1 MLLVIIMLRSI
12 LGSDSR
18 ERILTFLVS
27 NQEGY
32 ASEIA
37 RTSDL
42 DLFAVQK
49 QLEQFEADGL
59 LQSHRVGRMRVY
71 SFNPKYPLLKE
82 LKSLVE
88 KALANQS
95 SLKPEPMSASLPKSL
110 QSYFWDYSFK
120 DISWRKDRDLII
132 RRLLTDGSWESILWL
147 RKRIGDDSLR
157 RWLIA
162 HQARGLSP
170 RQIRFWSLV
179 LALPKLKVETWA
191 RTARS
196 SPWSKR

>member
-1 MLLVIIMLRSI
+1 MF
-12 LGSDSR
+12 GSDSR

-37 RTSDL
+37 RTSGL

-59 LQSHRVGRMRVY
+59 LQSRPVGRMRVY
-71 SFNPKYPLLKE
+71 VFNPKYPLLQE
-82 LKSLVE
+82 LKDLIE

-95 SLKPEPMSASLPKSL
+95 ASRSVRTSASLPKSFR
-110 QSYFWDYSFK
+110 SYFWDYSFK
-120 DISWRKDRDLII
+120 DISWPKDSDLII
-132 RRLLTDGSWESILWL
+132 RRLLTNGSWESIQWL
-147 RKRIGDDSLR
+147 RKRIGDEELR
-157 RWLIA
+157 RWLIV

-179 LALPKLKVETWA
+179 LGLPKLRVETWT

-196 SPWSKR
+196 SPWGER

>member
-1 MLLVIIMLRSI
+1 MLRSI
-12 LGSDSR
+12 FGSDSR

-37 RTSDL
+37 RASGL

-49 QLEQFEADGL
+49 QLQQFETDGL
-59 LQSHRVGRMRVY
+59 LQSRPVGRMRVY
-71 SFNPKYPLLKE
+71 SFNSKYPLLNE

-88 KALANQS
+88 KALAHQS
-95 SLKPEPMSASLPKSL
+95 SLGSKQTSAALPKSL
-110 QSYFWDYSFK
+110 QKYFWDYSFE
-120 DISWRKDRDLII
+120 DLSWSKDRDLIF
-132 RRLLTDGSWESILWL
+132 RRLLTDGSWESVQWL
-147 RKRIGDDSLR
+147 RKRIGDDALR
-157 RWLIA
+157 RWLIT

-179 LALPKLKVETWA
+179 LGLPKLQVETWA
-191 RTARS
+191 QAARS

>member
-1 MLLVIIMLRSI
+1 MLRSI

-37 RTSDL
+37 HTSGL

-59 LQSHRVGRMRVY
+59 LQSHPVGRMRVY
-71 SFNPKYPLLKE
+71 FFNSKYPLLKE

-88 KALANQS
+88 KALAHQS
-95 SLKPEPMSASLPKSL
+95 SLGSKQVSASLPKSL
-110 QSYFWDYSFK
+110 QRYFWDYSFK
-120 DISWRKDRDLII
+120 DLSWMKDRDLII
-132 RRLLTDGSWESILWL
+132 RRLLTDGSWESIQWL
-147 RKRIGDDSLR
+147 RKRIGDDSLQ

-179 LALPKLKVETWA
+179 LGLPKLRVETWV
-191 RTARS
+191 RTAHS

>member
-1 MLLVIIMLRSI
+1 VINLLRSVF
-12 LGSDSR
+12 GSDSR

-37 RTSDL
+37 RTSRL

-49 QLEQFEADGL
+49 QLEQFETDGL
-59 LQSHRVGRMRVY
+59 LQSRPVGRMRVY
-71 SFNPKYPLLKE
+71 SFNSKYPLLKE

-88 KALANQS
+88 KALAHQS
-95 SLKPEPMSASLPKSL
+95 SLRSERTSASLPKSL
-110 QSYFWDYSFK
+110 QRYFWDYSFK
-120 DISWRKDRDLII
+120 ELSWKKDHDLII
-132 RRLLTDGSWESILWL
+132 RRLLTDGSWKSIRWL
-147 RKRIGDDSLR
+147 RTQIGDDGLR
-157 RWLIA
+157 RWLITY
-162 HQARGLSP
+162 QARGLSP

-179 LALPKLKVETWA
+179 LELPKLRVETWA

-196 SPWSKR
+196 SPWSRR

>member
-1 MLLVIIMLRSI
+1 MLRSI
-12 LGSDSR
+12 LGSTSR
-18 ERILTFLVS
+18 EHILTFLVS

-37 RTSDL
+37 RVSGL

-59 LQSHRVGRMRVY
+59 LQSRSIGRMRVY

-88 KALANQS
+88 KALANR
-95 SLKPEPMSASLPKSL
+95 SLLKSKPTSVSLPKSL
-110 QSYFWDYSFK
+110 QKYFWDYSFK
-120 DISWRKDRDLII
+120 DLSWSKDRDLII
-132 RRLLTDGSWESILWL
+132 RRLLTDGSWESIRWL
-147 RKRIGDDSLR
+147 REQIGDEDLQ
-157 RWLIA
+157 RWLFA
-162 HQARGLSP
+162 HKARGLSP

-179 LALPKLKVETWA
+179 LDLPKLRVETWIQ
-191 RTARS
+191 TARLS
-196 SPWSKR
+196 SWSQR

>member
-1 MLLVIIMLRSI
+1 MLRSL
-12 LGSDSR
+12 LGSESR
-18 ERILTFLVS
+18 ERILTFLVD

-37 RTSDL
+37 HTSGL

-49 QLEQFEADGL
+49 QLQQFEVERL
-59 LQSHRVGRMRVY
+59 LQSRPVGRMRVY
-71 SFNPKYPLLKE
+71 SFNLKYPLLKE

-88 KALANQS
+88 KALADQS
-95 SLKPEPMSASLPKSL
+95 SLESEQTSVSLSKSL
-110 QSYFWDYSFK
+110 QKYFWDYSFK
-120 DISWRKDRDLII
+120 DLSWSKDRDLII
-132 RRLLTDGSWESILWL
+132 RRLLTDGSWKSILWL

-157 RWLIA
+157 RWLIT

-179 LALPKLKVETWA
+179 LDLPKLRVETWA
-191 RTARS
+191 QTARS
-196 SPWSKR
+196 SPWSQR

>member
-1 MLLVIIMLRSI
+1 MLRS
-12 LGSDSR
+12 LFGSDSR
-18 ERILTFLVS
+18 ERILTFLVG

-37 RTSDL
+37 HTSGL

-49 QLEQFEADGL
+49 QLQQFETDGL
-59 LQSHRVGRMRVY
+59 LQSHPVGRMRVY
-71 SFNPKYPLLKE
+71 SFNLKYPLLKE

-95 SLKPEPMSASLPKSL
+95 SLESEQTSVSLSKSL
-110 QSYFWDYSFK
+110 QKYFWDYSLK
-120 DISWRKDRDLII
+120 DLSWSKDRDLII

-157 RWLIA
+157 RWLIT

-179 LALPKLKVETWA
+179 LDLPKLRVETWTQA
-191 RTARS
+191 ARS
-196 SPWSKR
+196 SPWSQR

>member
-1 MLLVIIMLRSI
+1 MLRSI

-18 ERILTFLVS
+18 ECILTCLVS

-37 RTSDL
+37 RTSGL

-59 LQSHRVGRMRVY
+59 LQSHSVGRMRVY
-71 SFNPKYPLLKE
+71 SFNPRYPLLNE

-88 KALANQS
+88 KALTNQN
-95 SLKPEPMSASLPKSL
+95 SLESEQKSISLPKSL
-110 QSYFWDYSFK
+110 KRYFWDYSFK
-120 DISWRKDRDLII
+120 DLSWLKDRDLII
-132 RRLLTDGSWESILWL
+132 RRLLTDGSWESIQWL
-147 RKRIGDDSLR
+147 RKRIGDDDLR
-157 RWLIA
+157 RWLIT
-162 HQARGLSP
+162 HQARGLSS
-170 RQIRFWSLV
+170 RQIRFWSLI
-179 LALPKLKVETWA
+179 LALPKLRVEAWA

-196 SPWSKR
+196 SPWSQR

>member
-1 MLLVIIMLRSI
+1 MLRSI
-12 LGSDSR
+12 FGSVSR

-27 NQEGY
+27 SREGY

-37 RTSDL
+37 RQAGL

-59 LQSHRVGRMRVY
+59 LQSRPVGRMRVF

-88 KALANQS
+88 KALADR
-95 SLKPEPMSASLPKSL
+95 SALEEAGRKSMSLPGSL
-110 QSYFWDYSFK
+110 RGYFWDYSFK
-120 DISWRKDRDLII
+120 DLSWSKDRDLII
-132 RRLLTDGSWESILWL
+132 RRLLMDGSWKAIRWL
-147 RKRIGDDSLR
+147 RERVGDDGLR
-157 RWLIA
+157 SWLIS
-162 HQARGLSP
+162 HRGRGLSP
-170 RQIRFWSLV
+170 RQIRFWSLI
-179 LALPKLKVETWA
+179 LALPKLQVEAWM

-196 SPWSKR
+196 SPWSQR

>member
-1 MLLVIIMLRSI
+1 MLRSI

-37 RTSDL
+37 RTSSL

-59 LQSHRVGRMRVY
+59 LQSRSVGRMRVY
-71 SFNPKYPLLKE
+71 SFNSKYPLLKE
-82 LKSLVE
+82 LKILVE
-88 KALANQS
+88 KALAHQL
-95 SLKPEPMSASLPKSL
+95 SLDPEKKSVPLPRYL
-110 QSYFWDYSFK
+110 QGYFWDYSFK
-120 DISWRKDRDLII
+120 DLSWSKDRDLII
-132 RRLLTDGSWESILWL
+132 RRLLTDGSWESIQWL
-147 RKRIGDDSLR
+147 RKQIGDDSLQ

-162 HQARGLSP
+162 HQARGLGP
-170 RQIRFWSLV
+170 RQIRFWSLI
-179 LALPKLKVETWA
+179 LAVPKLQVESWT
-191 RTARS
+191 RLARS

>member
-1 MLLVIIMLRSI
+1 MLRSL

-18 ERILTFLVS
+18 ERILTFLVG

-37 RTSDL
+37 HASGL
-42 DLFAVQK
+42 DLFAIQK
-49 QLEQFEADGL
+49 QLQQFETDGL
-59 LQSHRVGRMRVY
+59 LQSQPVGRMRVY
-71 SFNPKYPLLKE
+71 SFNLKYPLLKE

-88 KALANQS
+88 KALADQS
-95 SLKPEPMSASLPKSL
+95 LLGSKHISASLPKSL
-110 QSYFWDYSFK
+110 QRYFWDYTFK
-120 DISWRKDRDLII
+120 DLSWSKDRDLII

-147 RKRIGDDSLR
+147 RKRIGDDGLR
-157 RWLIA
+157 RWLIT

-179 LALPKLKVETWA
+179 LDLPKLRVETWT

-196 SPWSKR
+196 SPWSQR

>member
-1 MLLVIIMLRSI
+1 MLRSI

-18 ERILTFLVS
+18 EHILTFLVS

-37 RTSDL
+37 STSGL
-42 DLFAVQK
+42 KLFAIQK
-49 QLEQFEADGL
+49 QLEQFEKDGL
-59 LQSHRVGRMRVY
+59 LQSRPMGRMRVY

-95 SLKPEPMSASLPKSL
+95 SLMSKRSSAPLPKSL
-110 QSYFWDYSFK
+110 QKYFWDYSFE
-120 DISWRKDRDLII
+120 DFSWSKDRDLII
-132 RRLLTDGSWESILWL
+132 RRLLTDGSWDSILWL

-157 RWLIA
+157 KWLIA

-179 LALPKLKVETWA
+179 LHLPKLQVEAWT

-196 SPWSKR
+196 SSWGQR

>member
-1 MLLVIIMLRSI
+1 MLRSI
-12 LGSDSR
+12 FGSDSR
-18 ERILTFLVS
+18 ERILTFLVN

-37 RTSDL
+37 REGGL

-49 QLEQFEADGL
+49 QLQQFETDGL
-59 LQSHRVGRMRVY
+59 LQSRPVGRMRVY
-71 SFNPKYPLLKE
+71 SFNSKYPLLNE

-88 KALANQS
+88 KALAHQL
-95 SLKPEPMSASLPKSL
+95 SLGSKRTSAALPKSL
-110 QSYFWDYSFK
+110 KRFFWDYSFE
-120 DISWRKDRDLII
+120 DLSWSKDRDLII
-132 RRLLTDGSWESILWL
+132 RRLLTDGSWESVRWL
-147 RKRIGDDSLR
+147 RKQIGDDSLR
-157 RWLIA
+157 RWLIT

-179 LALPKLKVETWA
+179 LGLPKLRVETWA
-191 RTARS
+191 QTARS

>member
-1 MLLVIIMLRSI
+1 MLRSI

-18 ERILTFLVS
+18 EHILTFLVS

-37 RTSDL
+37 RASGL

-59 LQSHRVGRMRVY
+59 LKSHLVGRMRVY

-82 LKSLVE
+82 LKSLIE
-88 KALANQS
+88 KGLANQS
-95 SLKPEPMSASLPKSL
+95 SLKPEPAPASLPKSL
-110 QSYFWDYSFK
+110 QRYFWDYSFK

-170 RQIRFWSLV
+170 RQIRFWSLM
-179 LALPKLKVETWA
+179 LALPKLQVETWA

>member
-1 MLLVIIMLRSI
+1 MLRS
-12 LGSDSR
+12 LFGSGSR
-18 ERILTFLVS
+18 ERTLTFLVC

-37 RTSDL
+37 HASGL

-49 QLEQFEADGL
+49 QLQQFETDGL
-59 LQSHRVGRMRVY
+59 LQSHPVGRMRVY
-71 SFNPKYPLLKE
+71 SFNSKYPLLKE

-95 SLKPEPMSASLPKSL
+95 SVESEQTSASLPKSL
-110 QSYFWDYSFK
+110 QKYFWDYSFK
-120 DISWRKDRDLII
+120 DLSWSKDRDLII

-147 RKRIGDDSLR
+147 RKQIGDDSLR
-157 RWLIA
+157 RWLIT
-162 HQARGLSP
+162 HQARSLSP

-179 LALPKLKVETWA
+179 LDLPKLRVEAWTQ
-191 RTARS
+191 TARS
-196 SPWSKR
+196 SPWSQR

>member
-1 MLLVIIMLRSI
+1 MLRSI

-37 RTSDL
+37 RASNL

-49 QLEQFEADGL
+49 QLKQFEADGL
-59 LQSHRVGRMRVY
+59 LQSRSVGRMRVY
-71 SFNPKYPLLKE
+71 SFNPNYPLLPE

-95 SLKPEPMSASLPKSL
+95 SLELGRTASSLPKSL
-110 QSYFWDYSFK
+110 ESYFWDYSFK
-120 DISWRKDRDLII
+120 DISWMKDRDLII
-132 RRLLTDGSWESILWL
+132 RRLLTDGSWASIQWL
-147 RKRIGDDSLR
+147 RKQISDEGLR
-157 RWLIA
+157 RWLIT

-179 LALPKLKVETWA
+179 LALPKLQVETWTQ
-191 RTARS
+191 TARS

>member
-1 MLLVIIMLRSI
+1 MLRSI
-12 LGSDSR
+12 FGSDSR
-18 ERILTFLVS
+18 ERILIFLVS

-37 RTSDL
+37 RISDL
-42 DLFAVQK
+42 DLFAIQK

-59 LQSHRVGRMRVY
+59 LQSRPVGRMRVY
-71 SFNPKYPLLKE
+71 SFNSKYPLLKE
-82 LKSLVE
+82 LKNLVE

-95 SLKPEPMSASLPKSL
+95 SFESEQASASLPKSL
-110 QSYFWDYSFK
+110 QKYFWEYSFK
-120 DISWRKDRDLII
+120 DLSWSKDHDLII

-157 RWLIA
+157 RWLIT

-179 LALPKLKVETWA
+179 LDLPKLRVETWA
-191 RTARS
+191 QTARS
-196 SPWSKR
+196 FPWSQR

>member
-1 MLLVIIMLRSI
+1 MLRSI
-12 LGSDSR
+12 FGSDSR

-37 RTSDL
+37 RTSGL

-49 QLEQFEADGL
+49 QLEQFEAEGL
-59 LQSHRVGRMRVY
+59 LQSRPVGRMRVY
-71 SFNPKYPLLKE
+71 SFNSKYPLLKE

-88 KALANQS
+88 KALTHQS
-95 SLKPEPMSASLPKSL
+95 SLGSKQMSASLPKSL
-110 QSYFWDYSFK
+110 QKYFWDYSFK
-120 DISWRKDRDLII
+120 DLSWSKDHDLII
-132 RRLLTDGSWESILWL
+132 RRLLTDGSWKSIQWL

-157 RWLIA
+157 RWLIT
-162 HQARGLSP
+162 HQARSLSP
-170 RQIRFWSLV
+170 RQVRFWSLI
-179 LALPKLKVETWA
+179 LALPKLQVETWT
-191 RTARS
+191 RLARS

>member
-1 MLLVIIMLRSI
+1 MLRSL

-18 ERILTFLVS
+18 ERILTFLVG

-37 RTSDL
+37 HTSGL

-49 QLEQFEADGL
+49 QLQQFEMDGL
-59 LQSHRVGRMRVY
+59 LQSHPVGRRRVY
-71 SFNPKYPLLKE
+71 SFSSKYPLLKE
-82 LKSLVE
+82 LKNLVE

-95 SLKPEPMSASLPKSL
+95 SLGSKRTSASLPKSL
-110 QSYFWDYSFK
+110 QKYFWDYSFK
-120 DISWRKDRDLII
+120 DLSWRTDRDLII
-132 RRLLTDGSWESILWL
+132 RRLLTDGSWKSIQWL
-147 RKRIGDDSLR
+147 RKLIGDDDLQ

-170 RQIRFWSLV
+170 RQIRFWSLILV
-179 LALPKLKVETWA
+179 LPKLQVETWT
-191 RTARS
+191 RLARS
-196 SPWSKR
+196 STWSKR